1 MQALDLAQIISGVG
15 SEASAQLAAVAR
27 DDRNGVAEL
36 EVTVSIVTHDGA
48 ELARGLAAYP
58 GDDLRKIQ
66 GLHSAGIEATL
77 GYKGIDEA
85 IHRDDLV
92 IL

>member
-1 MQALDLAQIISGVG
+1 LQ
-15 SEASAQLAAVAR
+15 SAA
-27 DDRNGVAEL
+27 
-36 EVTVSIVTHDGA
+36 
-48 ELARGLAAYP
+48 
-58 GDDLRKIQ
+58 
-66 GLHSAGIEATL
+66 IEATL